1 MERLN
6 NAAAWE
12 EWKSFALA
20 HQPAN
25 SSIPLRLHGSQLSC
39 FSGSVADCFFPLHS
53 SKSELCSTELTRE
66 PFTLCLFQTLDTAK
80 TGSMYLP
87 EANCLQHS
95 AIKTSVSVAS
105 TSFRESYLP
114 ISPKCFYLFWQ
125 KQSCNEKMKLAIFHI
140 KQENVTI
147 FFSPVPEYTI
157 WKICALY
164 CLLLC
169 NLYRFQWPANFWGQ
183 IMKKRWE
190 F

>member
-12 EWKSFALA
+12 EWKSFALT

-39 FSGSVADCFFPLHS
+39 FPGSVADCFFPLHS
-53 SKSELCSTELTRE
+53 TKSELCSTELTRE

-105 TSFRESYLP
+105 TSFSESYLP

-147 FFSPVPEYTI
+147 FFLPCLNTQFERFV
-157 WKICALY
+157 LY
-164 CLLLC
+164 IACFFAIYIDSNDLLIFEDRL
-169 NLYRFQWPANFWGQ
+169 W
-183 IMKKRWE
+183 KKRWE